1 MTIKQLIRELQRLE
15 KKVPRGTPVVIE
27 HSNFGKMDYSHDNF
41 ILSYNKGVYVL
52 TPYISGRL
60 AASSALEF
68 DSYADAFEVVNA
80 WNAWIKGV

>member
-41 ILSYNKGVYVL
+41 SELQIETIVWAKNDSAVL
-52 TPYISGRL
+52 
-60 AASSALEF
+60 
-68 DSYADAFEVVNA
+68 ADGSERMKTVIT
-80 WNAWIKGV
+80 IKG